1 MPSEPFLKRTRNTSS
16 VARRSVPGKA
26 ARWSIIL
33 VIILLIVA
41 AIVGHWMFTPPAPYV
56 PVNGLDPSTLS
67 MIALGDQGSGDLQ
80 QWWVGQAMERVAVRD
95 GRLDMVVLLG
105 DNFYGKTLTT
115 THDLAWQMKFERVYW
130 GQWLSHVPFF
140 AVLGNHDYP
149 VSQKVEIEYSLQHAG
164 SGRWQMPGNFYVKDF
179 GSVDGR
185 PLVRMVFLDT
195 SAPRDTFQHQI
206 DLLDQAFQQP
216 GPAPVWRIAAAHHPV
231 RNHGEHGEDSALIAL
246 LLPALT
252 RNKVDVFLAG
262 HDHNQQLLLREAEPA
277 WVISGAGGQKL
288 YPVAT
293 GQQDTSFAT
302 ETAGFTKLDLDA
314 RQLRLRYY
322 DDRGNPQAGYHW
334 ARDCQW
340 MAKGCLL
347 PDVAEPVLAQ

>member
-1 MPSEPFLKRTRNTSS
+1 M
-16 VARRSVPGKA
+16 
-26 ARWSIIL
+26 
-33 VIILLIVA
+33 IILLLAA
-41 AIVGHWMFTPPAPYV
+41 AIVGYWMFTPPAPYV
-56 PVNGLDPSTLS
+56 PLIDLDPAVVS

-80 QWWVGQAMERVAVRD
+80 QWRVGQAMERVAARD

-105 DNFYGKTLTT
+105 DNFYGKSLTGI
-115 THDLAWQMKFERVYW
+115 HDLSWQMKFERVYW
-130 GQWLSHVPFF
+130 GKWLSHVPFY

-149 VSQKVEIEYSLQHAG
+149 VSQKVEVEYGQRHEG
-164 SGRWQMPGNFYVKDF
+164 SGRWQMPSTFYVKDF

-195 SAPRDTFQHQI
+195 SAPRESFQQQI

-231 RNHGEHGEDSALIAL
+231 RNHGEHGEDGELVTL
-246 LLPALT
+246 LLPALE

-262 HDHNQQLLLREAEPA
+262 HDHNQQLLLRAAEPA
-277 WVISGAGGQKL
+277 WVVSGAGGQKL
-288 YPVAT
+288 YAVGAT
-293 GQQDTSFAT
+293 ALDTSFANAH
-302 ETAGFTKLDLDA
+302 AGFAKLDFNA
-314 RQLRLRYY
+314 SQLRLNYY
-322 DDRGNPQAGYHW
+322 DDRGNLETGFLW

-347 PDVAEPVLAQ
+347 PDVAQQIVAQ